1 VDDLAHNVMA
11 LILGADMDVDVS
23 IETHMTYDNPL
34 ILTKK
39 LERNLFKIWAK
50 LQDHVLE
57 IKNLRTKFK

>member
-1 VDDLAHNVMA
+1 VDDLALNDMA

-39 LERNLFKIWAK
+39 
-50 LQDHVLE
+50 
-57 IKNLRTKFK
+57 